1 MNYWEESSMALKK
14 VLTIAGSDTS
24 AGAGMQADLKTF
36 QEHDTY
42 GMVALTAVVTM
53 DPQTWS
59 HDVTPLPL
67 DLLDKQLNTAISI
80 GPDAIK
86 TGMLGSEEIIKRA
99 RQTYDEADAEIF
111 VVDPVM
117 VCKGEDEV
125 LNPGNTD
132 AMIKELLPKAT
143 VVTPNLFE
151 AGQLSGI
158 GKLSSIDDMKKAAE
172 KIHELGAQYVVI
184 KGGKALESDKAYD
197 LYYDGQKHV
206 LLSTDKFQSSYNH
219 GAGCT
224 FAAATTANLANGESP
239 EDAIIHAK
247 AFVASAIK
255 NGWKMN
261 DFVGPVDHGAS
272 NRIEKIEV
280 YTEEV

>member
-1 MNYWEESSMALKK
+1 MALKK

-36 QEHDTY
+36 QELDTY

-53 DPQTWS
+53 DKDTWS
-59 HDVTPLPL
+59 HDVTPLPME
-67 DLLDKQLNTAISI
+67 LLEKQLETAISI

-86 TGMLGSEEIIKRA
+86 TGMLGTQEIIQRA
-99 RQTYDEADAEIF
+99 GEAGEAFEQSGAKYF

-117 VCKGEDEV
+117 VCKGEGEV

-132 AMIKELLPKAT
+132 AMIKYLLPKAT

-151 AGQLSGI
+151 AGQLSGL
-158 GKLSSIDDMKKAAE
+158 GKLTSIADMKQAA
-172 KIHELGAQYVVI
+172 KIIHDQGAQHVII
-184 KGGKALESDKAYD
+184 KGGKALDQDKSYD
-197 LYYDGQKHV
+197 LYFDGTNYYQ
-206 LLSTDKFQSSYNH
+206 LTTDMFQQSYNH

-224 FAAATTANLANGESP
+224 FAAATTAYLANGKSP
-239 EDAIIHAK
+239 KEAVIAAK
-247 AFVASAIK
+247 GFVASAIK

-261 DFVGPVDHGAS
+261 AFVGPVDHGAF
-272 NRIEKIEV
+272 NRVEHIDVEV
-280 YTEEV
+280 TEV

>member
-1 MNYWEESSMALKK
+1 MALKK

-36 QEHDTY
+36 QELDVY
-42 GMVALTAVVTM
+42 GMVALTSIVTM
-53 DPQTWS
+53 DKETWS
-59 HDVTPLPL
+59 HDVTPI
-67 DLLDKQLNTAISI
+67 DMNVFEKQLETAISI

-86 TGMLGSEEIIKRA
+86 TGMLGTQDIIKRA
-99 RQTYDEADAEIF
+99 GDVFVESGADYF

-125 LNPGNTD
+125 LNPGNTE
-132 AMIKELLPKAT
+132 AMIQYLLPKAT

-151 AGQLSGI
+151 AGQLSGL
-158 GKLSSIDDMKKAAE
+158 GKLTSIEDMKKAAQVIYD
-172 KIHELGAQYVVI
+172 KGTPHVII
-184 KGGKALESDKAYD
+184 KGGKALDQDKSYG
-197 LYYDGQKHV
+197 LYYDGQQFYQ
-206 LLSTDKFQSSYNH
+206 LTTDMFQQSYNH

-224 FAAATTANLANGESP
+224 FAAATTAYLANGKSP
-239 EDAIIHAK
+239 KEAIIAAK

-261 DFVGPVDHGAS
+261 DFVGPVDHGAY
-272 NRIEKIEV
+272 NRIEQINVEV
-280 YTEEV
+280 TEV

>member
-1 MNYWEESSMALKK
+1 MMALKK

-36 QEHDTY
+36 QELDVY
-42 GMVALTAVVTM
+42 GMVALTSIVTM
-53 DPQTWS
+53 DKETWS
-59 HDVTPLPL
+59 HDVTPI
-67 DLLDKQLNTAISI
+67 DMNVFEKQLETAISI

-86 TGMLGSEEIIKRA
+86 TGMLGTQDIIKRA
-99 RQTYDEADAEIF
+99 GDVFVESGADYF

-125 LNPGNTD
+125 LNPGNTE
-132 AMIKELLPKAT
+132 AMIQYLLPKAT

-151 AGQLSGI
+151 AGQLSGL
-158 GKLSSIDDMKKAAE
+158 GKLTSIEDMKKAAQV
-172 KIHELGAQYVVI
+172 IYDNGTPHVII
-184 KGGKALESDKAYD
+184 KGGKALDQDKSYD
-197 LYYDGQKHV
+197 LYYDGQQFYQ
-206 LLSTDKFQSSYNH
+206 LTTDMFQQSYNH

-224 FAAATTANLANGESP
+224 FAAATTAYLANGKSP
-239 EDAIIHAK
+239 KEAIIAAK

-261 DFVGPVDHGAS
+261 DFVGPVDHGAY
-272 NRIEKIEV
+272 NRIEQINVEV
-280 YTEEV
+280 TEV

>member
-1 MNYWEESSMALKK
+1 MMALKK

-36 QEHDTY
+36 QELDVY
-42 GMVALTAVVTM
+42 GMVALTSIVTM
-53 DPQTWS
+53 DKETWS
-59 HDVTPLPL
+59 HDVTPI
-67 DLLDKQLNTAISI
+67 DMNVFEKQLETAISI

-86 TGMLGSEEIIKRA
+86 TGMLGTQDIIKRA
-99 RQTYDEADAEIF
+99 GDVFVESGADYF

-125 LNPGNTD
+125 LNPGNTE
-132 AMIKELLPKAT
+132 AMIQYLLPKAT

-151 AGQLSGI
+151 AGQLSGL
-158 GKLSSIDDMKKAAE
+158 GKLTSIEDMKKAAQVIYD
-172 KIHELGAQYVVI
+172 KGTPHVII
-184 KGGKALESDKAYD
+184 KGGKALDQDKSYD
-197 LYYDGQKHV
+197 LYYDGEQFYQ
-206 LLSTDKFQSSYNH
+206 LTTDMFQQSYNH

-224 FAAATTANLANGESP
+224 FAAATTAYLANGKSP
-239 EDAIIHAK
+239 KEAIIAAK

-261 DFVGPVDHGAS
+261 DFVGPVDHGAY
-272 NRIEKIEV
+272 NRIEQINVEV
-280 YTEEV
+280 TEV

>member
-1 MNYWEESSMALKK
+1 MMALKK

-36 QEHDTY
+36 QELDVY
-42 GMVALTAVVTM
+42 GMVALTSIVTM
-53 DPQTWS
+53 DKETWS
-59 HDVTPLPL
+59 HDVTPI
-67 DLLDKQLNTAISI
+67 DMNVFEKQLETAISI

-86 TGMLGSEEIIKRA
+86 TGMLGTQDIIKRA
-99 RQTYDEADAEIF
+99 EDVFVESGADYF

-125 LNPGNTD
+125 LNPGNTE
-132 AMIKELLPKAT
+132 AMIQYLLPKAT

-151 AGQLSGI
+151 AGQLSGL
-158 GKLSSIDDMKKAAE
+158 GKLTSIEDMKKAAQVIYD
-172 KIHELGAQYVVI
+172 KGTPHVII
-184 KGGKALESDKAYD
+184 KGGKALDQDKSYD
-197 LYYDGQKHV
+197 LYYDGQQFYQ
-206 LLSTDKFQSSYNH
+206 LTTDMFQQSYNH

-224 FAAATTANLANGESP
+224 FAAATTAYLANGKSP
-239 EDAIIHAK
+239 KEAIIAAK

-261 DFVGPVDHGAS
+261 DFVGPVDHGAY
-272 NRIEKIEV
+272 NRIEQINVEV
-280 YTEEV
+280 TEV

>member
-1 MNYWEESSMALKK
+1 MALKK

-36 QEHDTY
+36 QELDVY
-42 GMVALTAVVTM
+42 GMVALTSIVTM
-53 DPQTWS
+53 DKETWS
-59 HDVTPLPL
+59 HDVTPI
-67 DLLDKQLNTAISI
+67 DMNVFEKQLETAISI

-86 TGMLGSEEIIKRA
+86 TGMLGTQDIIKRA
-99 RQTYDEADAEIF
+99 GDVFVESGADYF

-125 LNPGNTD
+125 LNPGNTE
-132 AMIKELLPKAT
+132 AMIQYLLPKAT

-151 AGQLSGI
+151 AGQLSGL
-158 GKLSSIDDMKKAAE
+158 GKLTSIEDMKKAAQVIYD
-172 KIHELGAQYVVI
+172 KGTPHVII
-184 KGGKALESDKAYD
+184 KGGKALDQDKSYD
-197 LYYDGQKHV
+197 LYNDGQQFYQ
-206 LLSTDKFQSSYNH
+206 LTTDMFQQSYNH

-224 FAAATTANLANGESP
+224 FAAATTAYLANGKSP
-239 EDAIIHAK
+239 KEAIIAAK

-261 DFVGPVDHGAS
+261 DFVGPVDHGAY
-272 NRIEKIEV
+272 NRIEQINVEV
-280 YTEEV
+280 TEV

>member
-1 MNYWEESSMALKK
+1 MALKK

-42 GMVALTAVVTM
+42 GMVALAAIVTM
-53 DPQTWS
+53 DKNTWS
-59 HDVTPLPL
+59 HDVTPIPF
-67 DLLDKQLNTAISI
+67 DVFNKQLETVISI
-80 GPDAIK
+80 GPDAVK
-86 TGMLGSEEIIKRA
+86 TGMLGTQEVIKRA
-99 RQTYDEADAEIF
+99 GEAFTESGPKHF

-132 AMIKELLPKAT
+132 AMIEYLLPKAT

-151 AGQLSGI
+151 AGQLSGL
-158 GKLSSIDDMKKAAE
+158 GALKSIEDMKKAAQI
-172 KIHELGAQYVVI
+172 IHDQGAQHVVI
-184 KGGKALESDKAYD
+184 KGGKALDQDKSYD
-197 LYYDGQKHV
+197 LYYDGQTYYQ
-206 LLSTDKFQSSYNH
+206 LTTDMFQQSYNH

-224 FAAATTANLANGESP
+224 FAAATTANLANGLTPKE
-239 EDAIIHAK
+239 AVINAK

-261 DFVGPVDHGAS
+261 DFVGPVDHGAA
-272 NRIEKIEV
+272 NRIEKIDVEV
-280 YTEEV
+280 TEI

>member
-1 MNYWEESSMALKK
+1 MMALKK

-36 QEHDTY
+36 QELDVY
-42 GMVALTAVVTM
+42 GMVALTSIVTM
-53 DPQTWS
+53 DKETWS
-59 HDVTPLPL
+59 HDVTPI
-67 DLLDKQLNTAISI
+67 DMNVFEKQLETAISI

-86 TGMLGSEEIIKRA
+86 TGMLGTQDIIKRA
-99 RQTYDEADAEIF
+99 GDVFVESGADYF

-125 LNPGNTD
+125 LNPGNTE
-132 AMIKELLPKAT
+132 AMIQYLLPKAT

-151 AGQLSGI
+151 AGQLSGL
-158 GKLSSIDDMKKAAE
+158 GKLTSIEDMKKASQVIYD
-172 KIHELGAQYVVI
+172 KGTPHVII
-184 KGGKALESDKAYD
+184 KGGKALDQDKSYD
-197 LYYDGQKHV
+197 LYYDGQQFYQ
-206 LLSTDKFQSSYNH
+206 LTTDMFQQSYNH

-224 FAAATTANLANGESP
+224 FAAATTAYLANGKSP
-239 EDAIIHAK
+239 KEAIIAAK

-261 DFVGPVDHGAS
+261 DFVGPVDHGAY
-272 NRIEKIEV
+272 NRIEQINVEV
-280 YTEEV
+280 TEV

>member
-1 MNYWEESSMALKK
+1 MALKK

-36 QEHDTY
+36 QELDVY
-42 GMVALTAVVTM
+42 GMVTLTSIVTM
-53 DPQTWS
+53 DKETWS
-59 HDVTPLPL
+59 HDVTPI
-67 DLLDKQLNTAISI
+67 DMNVFEKQLETAISI

-86 TGMLGSEEIIKRA
+86 TGMLGTQDIIKRA
-99 RQTYDEADAEIF
+99 GDVFVESGADYF

-125 LNPGNTD
+125 LNPGNTE
-132 AMIKELLPKAT
+132 AMIQYLLPKAT

-151 AGQLSGI
+151 AGQLSGL
-158 GKLSSIDDMKKAAE
+158 GKLTSIEDMKKAAQVIYD
-172 KIHELGAQYVVI
+172 KGTPHVII
-184 KGGKALESDKAYD
+184 KGGKALDQDKSYD
-197 LYYDGQKHV
+197 LYYDGQQFYQ
-206 LLSTDKFQSSYNH
+206 LTTDMFQQSYNH

-224 FAAATTANLANGESP
+224 FAAATTAYLANGKSP
-239 EDAIIHAK
+239 KEAIIAAK

-261 DFVGPVDHGAS
+261 DFVGPVDHGAY
-272 NRIEKIEV
+272 NRIEQINVEV
-280 YTEEV
+280 TEV

>member
-1 MNYWEESSMALKK
+1 MALKK

-36 QEHDTY
+36 QELDVY
-42 GMVALTAVVTM
+42 GMVALTSIVTM
-53 DPQTWS
+53 DKETWS
-59 HDVTPLPL
+59 HDVTPI
-67 DLLDKQLNTAISI
+67 DMNVFEKQLETAISI

-86 TGMLGSEEIIKRA
+86 TGMLGTQDIIKRA
-99 RQTYDEADAEIF
+99 GDVFVESGADYF

-125 LNPGNTD
+125 LNPGNTE
-132 AMIKELLPKAT
+132 AMIQYLLPKAT

-151 AGQLSGI
+151 AGQLSGL
-158 GKLSSIDDMKKAAE
+158 GKLTSIEDMKKAAQVIYD
-172 KIHELGAQYVVI
+172 KGTPHVII
-184 KGGKALESDKAYD
+184 KGGIALDQDKSYD
-197 LYYDGQKHV
+197 LYYDGQQFYQ
-206 LLSTDKFQSSYNH
+206 LTTDMFQQSYNH

-224 FAAATTANLANGESP
+224 FAAATTAYLANGKSP
-239 EDAIIHAK
+239 KEAIIAAK

-261 DFVGPVDHGAS
+261 DFVGPVDHGAY
-272 NRIEKIEV
+272 NRIEQINVEV
-280 YTEEV
+280 TEV

>member
-1 MNYWEESSMALKK
+1 MALKK

-42 GMVALTAVVTM
+42 GMVALAAIVTM
-53 DPQTWS
+53 DKATWS
-59 HDVTPLPL
+59 HDVTPIPF
-67 DLLDKQLNTAISI
+67 DVFNKQLKTVISI
-80 GPDAIK
+80 GPDAVK
-86 TGMLGSEEIIKRA
+86 TGMLGTQEIIKRA
-99 RQTYDEADAEIF
+99 GEAFTESGAKYF

-125 LNPGNTD
+125 LNPGNTE
-132 AMIKELLPKAT
+132 AMIEYLLPKAT

-151 AGQLSGI
+151 AGQLSGL
-158 GKLSSIDDMKKAAE
+158 GALKSIEDMKKAA
-172 KIHELGAQYVVI
+172 KMIHEQGAQHVVI
-184 KGGKALESDKAYD
+184 KGGKALDQDKSYD
-197 LYYDGQKHV
+197 LYYDGQTFYQ
-206 LLSTDKFQSSYNH
+206 LTTDMFQQSYNH

-224 FAAATTANLANGESP
+224 FAAATTANLANGLAPKE
-239 EDAIIHAK
+239 AVINAK

-261 DFVGPVDHGAS
+261 DFVGPVDHGAA
-272 NRIEKIEV
+272 NRIEKIDV
-280 YTEEV
+280 DVTEI